1 MDLLLRLQSAAAVVL
16 MFIETL
22 RCLNLTGVT
31 PCTEGVVFFSDITYA
46 FFTVIKLN
54 IELAALVA
62 KNWHWTSKGVCF
74 PRTEAEDLH
83 GESLAEENVLQAGK
97 RVENRVVTGGGHG

>member
-1 MDLLLRLQSAAAVVL
+1 

-31 PCTEGVVFFSDITYA
+31 YVV
-46 FFTVIKLN
+46 FTVIKLN

-62 KNWHWTSKGVCF
+62 KKIGCM
-74 PRTEAEDLH
+74 RRQTEAEDLH
-83 GESLAEENVLQAGK
+83 GESLAQKNFLQAGK
-97 RVENRVVTGGGHG
+97 RVENLVVTGGRPWVEWILIYMFIYLSRVSVGQLSKQAKSVCTEPY